1 MKAVILAGGG
11 GTRLWP
17 MSREDRPKQFFSLI
31 SEEPLVRDTYRR
43 LLRWF
48 DAKDIFFAV
57 SPAFVPMLQEA
68 FPEVEDDHIIV
79 EPAKR
84 DTGPAMGYAA
94 AILELT
100 APDEPVVFI
109 PADHW
114 IKDQELYLRCF
125 QVGDDL
131 IQTTGKMLDIA
142 ITPTF
147 PSTVLGYT
155 QVGEQYRET
164 FNGIDVFD
172 FKGHVE
178 KPDYETAKQFIEDG
192 NYLWHANY
200 YMWTPRKFMEAFET
214 YAPAIGETLRMIQQD
229 LMVGRR
235 DRIKD
240 LFLSLPSIS
249 IDYAVTE
256 KMNPED
262 VLIIKGE
269 FGWSDI
275 GAWDTLHEQFKDSA
289 DADLN
294 VTRGR
299 VVTVDSRDN
308 LIYAS
313 EERLIG
319 AVGVSN
325 LVVIDT
331 GDAMLVCPK
340 NEAQRVKE
348 LLEEIKKQGHQ
359 DIL

>member
-1 MKAVILAGGG
+1 MKAVILAGGQ

-17 MSREDRPKQFFSLI
+17 MSRSDRPKQFFSLI
-31 SEEPLVRDTYRR
+31 SEEPLVRDTYLR

-48 DAKDIFFAV
+48 DSSDIYFAV
-57 SPAFVPMLQEA
+57 SPSFVPMLKEA

-94 AILELT
+94 AILELS
-100 APDEPVVFI
+100 APDESIVFI

-131 IQTTGKMLDIA
+131 IQKTGKMLDIA
-142 ITPTF
+142 IAPTF

-155 QVGEQYRET
+155 QVGERYRET
-164 FNGIDVFD
+164 FDDIEVFN

-178 KPDYETAKQFIEDG
+178 KPDYETAKSFLEDG

-214 YAPAIGETLRMIQQD
+214 YAPAIGGTLRTIQND
-229 LMVGRR
+229 LTEGRR
-235 DRIKD
+235 DRIEE
-240 LFLSLPSIS
+240 LFLQLPAIS

-275 GAWDTLHEQFKDSA
+275 GAWDTLHEQSKDSA
-289 DADLN
+289 DEQKN
-294 VTRGR
+294 VTKGR
-299 VVTVDSRDN
+299 VVTVDSQDN

-313 EERLIG
+313 EGRLIG

-325 LVVIDT
+325 MVVIDS

-348 LLEEIKKQGHQ
+348 LLEEIKKLGHK